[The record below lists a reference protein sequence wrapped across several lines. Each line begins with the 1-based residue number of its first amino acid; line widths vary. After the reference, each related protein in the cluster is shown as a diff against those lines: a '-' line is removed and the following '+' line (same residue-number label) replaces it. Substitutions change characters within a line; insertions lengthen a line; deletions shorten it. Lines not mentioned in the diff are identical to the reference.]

1 MVPPAHDG
9 ALGCGRDGLPANAR
23 DAPPAHPFGLE
34 PRPMS
39 GLVRDRAD
47 APEHRRGNDATAVRE
62 VIGSSDGCEPF
73 TLRILR
79 TVAGR
84 SFERSTGEAD
94 ELLFVVGGSGRL
106 IAADGEHQ
114 LEPEAGALLAAGQR
128 YELDNDG
135 PEDLSIVSVAL
146 HDPLAREDGG
156 EVRTHISRLADQ
168 AAQSA
173 TADREFRIVFDPDNG
188 CAAAT
193 QFVGYIPVGAA
204 PAHYHLYDEVIYVLE
219 GDGVMHMNG
228 SQTPVATGTCIHL
241 PARKL
246 HTLANS
252 GPGVMRVL
260 GVFRPAG
267 SPAAAFYPDGTPAS
281 YIASEPKTASMST

>member
-1 MVPPAHDG
+1 MS
-9 ALGCGRDGLPANAR
+9 GLVQQQH
-23 DAPPAHPFGLE
+23 AP
-34 PRPMS
+34 S
-39 GLVRDRAD
+39 GLVRDSAD
-47 APEHRRGNDATAVRE
+47 APERRRGNDAMAVRE
-62 VIGSSDGCEPF
+62 VIGPGEGCELF
-73 TLRILR
+73 TMRVLR

-94 ELLFVVGGSGRL
+94 ELLFVIGGSGRL

-114 LEPEAGALLAAGQR
+114 LEPETGALLSGGER

-135 PEDLSIVSVAL
+135 PEDLSIVSVGL
-146 HDPLAREDGG
+146 HDQLAREAGPP
-156 EVRTHISRLADQ
+156 VRTRISRLSDQ
-168 AAQSA
+168 AAQTA
-173 TADREFRIVFDPDNG
+173 TADREFRIVFDPSNG
-188 CAAAT
+188 CASAT

-219 GDGVMHMNG
+219 GDGVMHMNA
-228 SQTPVATGTCIHL
+228 SQTSLRTGSCIHL

-260 GVFRPAG
+260 GAFRPAG
-267 SPAAAFYPDGTPAS
+267 SPAAAFYQDGTPAS
-281 YIASEPKTASMST
+281 YVASEPKTASVST

>member
-1 MVPPAHDG
+1 
-9 ALGCGRDGLPANAR
+9 
-23 DAPPAHPFGLE
+23 
-34 PRPMS
+34 MS
-39 GLVRDRAD
+39 GLVRDCAD
-47 APEHRRGNDATAVRE
+47 APERRIGNDATAVRE
-62 VIGSSDGCEPF
+62 VIGSADGCDLF
-73 TLRILR
+73 TLRVLR

-84 SFERSTGEAD
+84 SFERSSGEAD
-94 ELLFVVGGSGRL
+94 ELLFVVAGSGQL
-106 IAADGEHQ
+106 ITADGEHQ
-114 LEPEAGALLAAGQR
+114 LEPETGALVAGGQR
-128 YELDNDG
+128 YEIDNIG
-135 PEDLSIVSVAL
+135 PADLLIVAVSL
-146 HDPLAREDGG
+146 HNPLAADGDG
-156 EVRTHISRLADQ
+156 DAQTQVSRVADQ
-168 AAQSA
+168 AAQTA

-188 CAAAT
+188 CGSAT

-219 GDGVMHMNG
+219 GEGVMHMNA
-228 SQTPVATGTCIHL
+228 SQTPLRAGSCIHL

-281 YIASEPKTASMST
+281 YIASEPKTASLST

>member
-1 MVPPAHDG
+1 
-9 ALGCGRDGLPANAR
+9 
-23 DAPPAHPFGLE
+23 
-34 PRPMS
+34 MS
-39 GLVRDRAD
+39 GLVRDCAD
-47 APEHRRGNDATAVRE
+47 VPERRSGNDATAVRE
-62 VIGSSDGCEPF
+62 VIGSSEGCDLF
-73 TLRILR
+73 TLRVLR

-84 SFERSTGEAD
+84 SFERSSGEAD
-94 ELLFVVGGSGRL
+94 ELLFVIHGSGQL
-106 IAADGEHQ
+106 ITQDGEHQ
-114 LEPEAGALLAAGQR
+114 LEPETGALIRSGQR
-128 YELDNDG
+128 YEIDNVG
-135 PEDLSIVSVAL
+135 PQDLSIVAVSL
-146 HDPLAREDGG
+146 NDPLARDHGAG
-156 EVRTHISRLADQ
+156 EAPTHVSRLADQ

-173 TADREFRIVFDPDNG
+173 TAEREFRIVFDPDNG
-188 CAAAT
+188 CGSAT

-219 GDGVMHMNG
+219 GEGVMHMNA
-228 SQTPVATGTCIHL
+228 SQTPVAAGACIHL

-281 YIASEPKTASMST
+281 HIASESQTASMST